1 MPVVTR
7 SQSKSNSKADI
18 LTDAN
23 DASKVKATK
32 SNAKT
37 VPLHIWFAHTIR
49 KHMSEMDTL
58 NNSKPYFGKFDD
70 RVKVITKVFNIIN
83 THYENVL
90 THFDNRTD
98 KKEYYDKLTKSF
110 YTKALQLRRE
120 IVKKNKDDNTQSALN
135 ELAKTIKMVTKI
147 INKQDEV
154 YVLHIE
160 AEDRNLQ
167 AQQAPVFE
175 EDNDDEVDE
184 DEILMYKKF
193 INNLKIN
200 IEFKC

>member
-7 SQSKSNSKADI
+7 SQSKSNSKAEANRVK
-18 LTDAN
+18 TDVN
-23 DASKVKATK
+23 DASKGKATK

-110 YTKALQLRRE
+110 YTKSLQLRRE
-120 IVKKNKDDNTQSALN
+120 IVKKNKDEDTQSALN

-154 YVLHIE
+154 YVLQNE
-160 AEDRNLQ
+160 AEDHKLQ
-167 AQQAPVFE
+167 AQPEPGFE
-175 EDNDDEVDE
+175 EDE
-184 DEILMYKKF
+184 DEILMYKKL

>member
-7 SQSKSNSKADI
+7 SQAKSNSKADAK
-18 LTDAN
+18 TDVN

-70 RVKVITKVFNIIN
+70 RIKVITKVFNIIN

-110 YTKALQLRRE
+110 YTKAIQLRRE
-120 IVKKNKDDNTQSALN
+120 IVKKNKDEHTQSALN

-154 YVLHIE
+154 YVLHHE
-160 AEDRNLQ
+160 AEDRKLQ
-167 AQQAPVFE
+167 AQPEPGFE
-175 EDNDDEVDE
+175 EEHDELDE

>member
-7 SQSKSNSKADI
+7 SQSKSNSKADAK
-18 LTDAN
+18 TDVN

-120 IVKKNKDDNTQSALN
+120 IVKKNKDDDTQSALN

-160 AEDRNLQ
+160 AEDRKLQ
-167 AQQAPVFE
+167 AQPEPGFE
-175 EDNDDEVDE
+175 EDN